1 MTAPARVL
9 PLPLYVAARGR
20 GVGAGEAQAV
30 THGLVFDGPHEAR
43 AVVELAVA
51 VTATTDAA
59 RAAGGV

>member
-1 MTAPARVL
+1 MTPDEMRED
-9 PLPLYVAARGR
+9 YGCR
-20 GVGAGEAQAV
+20 EAFV
-30 THGLVFDGPHEAR
+30 TYGLVFDGPHEAR